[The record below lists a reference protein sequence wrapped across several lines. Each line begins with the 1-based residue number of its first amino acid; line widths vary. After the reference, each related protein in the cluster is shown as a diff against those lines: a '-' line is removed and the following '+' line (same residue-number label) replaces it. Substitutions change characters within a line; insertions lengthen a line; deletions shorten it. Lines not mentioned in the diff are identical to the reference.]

1 MSIVFPSLT
10 NSIIFLPQRMWQC
23 GINSDAVLRQAGRP
37 PVNGVGRAGLGVW
50 TVVGAGAGVRALTTV
65 EDAVMMRRQNHVAH
79 GREGLLALEQ
89 GN

>member
-1 MSIVFPSLT
+1 MRCSGKRDD
-10 NSIIFLPQRMWQC
+10 PQLLVWEE
-23 GINSDAVLRQAGRP
+23 AG
-37 PVNGVGRAGLGVW
+37 VGVW

-65 EDAVMMRRQNHVAH
+65 EDSFMMTRQNHVAH